1 MPSLKKLFLFF
12 PFLLVAF
19 LSVAQQDI
27 LDSLEA
33 KLKSRLDSRTRVD
46 VLNQLAY
53 NNFDVNDT
61 LAFEYAKQ
69 ALALSIKTNYPL
81 GEKYANTLVGL
92 GLFSSGKS
100 KVAIP
105 YFLRSSKISV
115 PKSESMSSYNQMLLG
130 NLYTDIGQYDSALF
144 RYHQARAIAFNHS
157 QADLQAI
164 YKNMARVFSLQWK
177 NKAALVYLD
186 SAKALSKYGDAYM
199 EMELLSRYCTVYLN
213 LLEFDKAKECLTRLC
228 HLAEVNNDYYHKIEC
243 KLQQSRMQLIR
254 GEFNASLVSSLDAV
268 SISTKY
274 NYYQYVEVLHQA
286 GDAYLEISQLELS
299 AQYLYQALKLSES
312 AGLKHQTGTIY
323 NSLAWLTKIQR
334 NNDKA
339 IDYTNKAQTILEEV
353 GDAIGVSESYNV
365 RGLTYLL
372 MEDYLRAEQEFK
384 KSLQIRREAN
394 YPKAVSA
401 SLYNLADLYLEQEK
415 NEEALKLLYEVVEIE
430 KKIGNK
436 PYLSMTYGLIARQLV
451 RDKKFKEAFGFL
463 KKAEEEGKSDQ
474 SLFIKRDN
482 ARSYAFYYRALN
494 DYKNAYL
501 YQREYQDLTDEIYD
515 HEGADKLAEYEALY
529 KTQKR
534 DQEIELLNQ
543 KQRGQETQL
552 KFQKAE
558 IEKKN
563 IMILSACIGL
573 LVIVIAGFINYNSY
587 KQKVRVNKKLR
598 KLNQEVLSKNEE
610 VQSNLDH
617 IVELKSDL
625 EVTEKQYRNLIEN
638 ATDLIYEVDENGK
651 FTYFNPVS
659 ERITGYTAEELLR
672 THFWEIIHPDFAQYY
687 TEKVIDLMKKQTEAS
702 YLEVLLKTKE
712 GKKVWIGQNI
722 RMIYQGNRLIK
733 GEVVARD
740 ITNQKLAEEEMLK
753 AKEQAEKAYNAKSE
767 FLANMSHEIKTPL
780 NGVIGFSDLLTKT
793 ELNKTQQKYANTI
806 SQSATKLL
814 VMIDEILDFSKIEA
828 GKLTLSLGNVHLR
841 EMCRQALDTIKPQ
854 TDKKSINT
862 LLVISKEV
870 PQFILADD
878 IRLYQV
884 LINLLSNAAKFT
896 EQGEIELKVEELKKE
911 TPNQINLRFS
921 VKDTGIGIAPQ
932 NQQKIFDAFV
942 QEDISTT
949 KKYGGTGLG
958 LTISTELL
966 ALMDSKLQLES
977 NAGKG
982 SLFYF
987 DVAFDLVSEP
997 HTEIKP
1003 IA

>member
-1 MPSLKKLFLFF
+1 MRPVNRLVITFLLLICSWHLHSQGRIVDSLK
-12 PFLLVAF
+12 LV
-19 LSVAQQDI
+19 
-27 LDSLEA
+27 
-33 KLKSRLDSRTRVD
+33 LKSKLTDHQKAD
-46 VLNQLAY
+46 VLNELSY
-53 NNFDVNDT
+53 NNYDVNDT

-69 ALALSIKTNYPL
+69 ALALSIQTNYPL

-115 PKSESMSSYNQMLLG
+115 PKSESISAYNQMLLG
-130 NLYTDIGQYDSALF
+130 NLYTDIGQYESALF

-157 QADLQAI
+157 KADLQAI

-177 NKAALVYLD
+177 NQLALTYLD
-186 SAKALSKYGDAYM
+186 SAKALSNYGDAYM
-199 EMELLSRYCTVYLN
+199 EMELLSRYCSVYLN
-213 LLEFDKAKECLTRLC
+213 LLEFDKAKECLNRLC
-228 HLAEVNNDYYHKIEC
+228 HLAEVNDDYYHKIEC
-243 KLQQSRMQLIR
+243 KLQQSRSQLIQ

-268 SISTKY
+268 STSTEY
-274 NYYQYVEVLHQA
+274 NYYQYVEVLHQT

-312 AGLKHQTGTIY
+312 AGLQHQTGTIY
-323 NSLAWLTKIQR
+323 NSLAWLSKVQR
-334 NNDKA
+334 NYNKT
-339 IDYTNKAQTILEEV
+339 IDYTNKAQAILEKV
-353 GDAIGVSESYNV
+353 GDRLGVSESYNV

-372 MEDYLRAEQEFK
+372 MEDYVRTEQEFK
-384 KSLQIRREAN
+384 KSLQIRREVG

-474 SLFIKRDN
+474 SLYIKRDN
-482 ARSYAFYYRALN
+482 ARSYAFYYRELN

-543 KQRGQETQL
+543 KQQSQEVQL
-552 KFQKAE
+552 KFQKTE

-563 IMILSACIGL
+563 LMIISACIGL
-573 LVIVIAGFINYNSY
+573 LVIVIAGLINYNSY
-587 KQKVRVNKKLR
+587 KQKIRVNKELR

-617 IVELKSDL
+617 IVELKNDL
-625 EVTEKQYRNLIEN
+625 EVREQQYRNLIEN

-672 THFWEIIHPDFAQYY
+672 THFWEIIHPDFAQFY
-687 TEKVIDLMKKQTEAS
+687 TEKVVDLMKKQTETS

-722 RMIYQGNRLIK
+722 RMIYQGNRLLK

-740 ITNQKLAEEEMLK
+740 ITKQKLAEEEMIK
-753 AKEQAEKAYNAKSE
+753 AKEQTEKAYEAKSE

-780 NGVIGFSDLLTKT
+780 NGVIGFSDLLIKT
-793 ELNKTQQKYANTI
+793 ELNSTQQKYASTI
-806 SQSATKLL
+806 SQSANKLL
-814 VMIDEILDFSKIEA
+814 EMVEEILDFSKLEA
-828 GKLTLSLGNVHLR
+828 GKLSLLISKVDVQEVCN
-841 EMCRQALDTIKPQ
+841 QAMNAIKPESEKKGLKMQ
-854 TDKKSINT
+854 VAISTD
-862 LLVISKEV
+862 V
-870 PQFILADD
+870 PTFILADEM
-878 IRLYQV
+878 RLHQV

-896 EQGEIELKVEELKKE
+896 EHGTIKLKVEALERKLPAK
-911 TPNQINLRFS
+911 TSLRFS
-921 VKDTGIGIAPQ
+921 VKDTGIGIAPK

-958 LTISTELL
+958 LTISNELL
-966 ALMDSKLQLES
+966 SLMDSRLQLES
-977 NAGKG
+977 DLGKG

-987 DVAFDLVSEP
+987 EVLFDTEP
-997 HTEIKP
+997 KT
-1003 IA
+1003 

>member
-1 MPSLKKLFLFF
+1 MRSINRLPILFLLFI
-12 PFLLVAF
+12 
-19 LSVAQQDI
+19 LSMPLQGQNRV
-27 LDSLEA
+27 LDSLA
-33 KLKSRLDSRTRVD
+33 ARLKSNISKQQRVD
-46 VLNQLAY
+46 VLNELSY
-53 NNFDVNDT
+53 NNYDVNDT

-69 ALALSIKTNYPL
+69 ALALSIQTNYPL

-92 GLFSSGKS
+92 GLFSSVKS
-100 KVAIP
+100 KAAIP

-115 PKSESMSSYNQMLLG
+115 PKSESISSYNQMLLG

-157 QADLQAI
+157 KADLQAI

-177 NKAALVYLD
+177 NQLALTYLD

-199 EMELLSRYCTVYLN
+199 EMELLSRYCSVYLN
-213 LLEFDKAKECLTRLC
+213 LLEFDKAKECLNRLC
-228 HLAEVNNDYYHKIEC
+228 HLAEVNDDYYHKIEC
-243 KLQQSRMQLIR
+243 KLKQSRSQLIK

-268 SISTKY
+268 SFSTEY
-274 NYYQYVEVLHQA
+274 NYYQYVEVLHQT
-286 GDAYLEISQLELS
+286 GDAYLEISQYELA
-299 AQYLYQALKLSES
+299 AQYLFRALKLSES
-312 AGLKHQTGTIY
+312 AGLKHQAGMIY

-334 NNDKA
+334 MYDEA
-339 IDYTNKAQTILEEV
+339 IDYTNKAQTILDEV
-353 GDAIGVSESYNV
+353 GDELGVSESYNV

-372 MEDYLRAEQEFK
+372 MEDYVRTEQEFK

-394 YPKAVSA
+394 NPKAVSA

-474 SLFIKRDN
+474 SLYIKRDN
-482 ARSYAFYYRALN
+482 ARSYAFYYRELN

-573 LVIVIAGFINYNSY
+573 IVIVTAGFINYHFY
-587 KQKVRVNKKLR
+587 KQKVKVNKELR

-617 IVELKSDL
+617 IVELKNDL
-625 EVTEKQYRNLIEN
+625 EVREQQYRNLIEN

-672 THFWEIIHPDFAQYY
+672 THFWEIIHPDFAQFY
-687 TEKVIDLMKKQTEAS
+687 TEKVVDLMKKQTETS
-702 YLEVLLKTKE
+702 YLEVVLKTKE

-722 RMIYQGNRLIK
+722 RMIYQGNRLLK

-740 ITNQKLAEEEMLK
+740 ITKQKLAEEEMIK
-753 AKEQAEKAYNAKSE
+753 AKEQTEKAYEAKSE

-793 ELNKTQQKYANTI
+793 ELNPTQQKYASTI
-806 SQSATKLL
+806 SQSANKLL
-814 VMIDEILDFSKIEA
+814 GMVEEILDFSKLEA
-828 GKLTLSLGNVHLR
+828 GKLSLLISKVDVQEVCN
-841 EMCRQALDTIKPQ
+841 QAMNAIKPESEKKGLKMQ
-854 TDKKSINT
+854 VAISTD
-862 LLVISKEV
+862 V
-870 PQFILADD
+870 PTSILADEM
-878 IRLYQV
+878 RLHQV

-896 EQGEIELKVEELKKE
+896 ECGTIELRVEALERKLPAK
-911 TPNQINLRFS
+911 TSLRFS
-921 VKDTGIGIAPQ
+921 VKDTGIGIAPK

-958 LTISTELL
+958 LTISNELL
-966 ALMDSKLQLES
+966 SLMGSKLQLES
-977 NAGKG
+977 NLGKG

-987 DVAFDLVSEP
+987 DVSFDIEP
-997 HTEIKP
+997 KT
-1003 IA
+1003 

>member
-1 MPSLKKLFLFF
+1 MPSFKKLSLLF
-12 PFLLVAF
+12 PFLLATF

-33 KLKSRLDSRTRVD
+33 KLKSRLIGRERVD

-69 ALALSIKTNYPL
+69 ALDLSIRTNYPL

-105 YFLRSSKISV
+105 YFLRSSRISV

-130 NLYTDIGQYDSALF
+130 NLYTGIGQYDSALF

-157 QADLQAI
+157 KTDLQAI
-164 YKNMARVFSLQWK
+164 YKNIARVFSLQWK
-177 NKAALVYLD
+177 NKAALAYLD

-199 EMELLSRYCTVYLN
+199 EMELLSRYCSTYLN
-213 LLEFDKAKECLTRLC
+213 LLEFDKAKECLNRLC
-228 HLAEVNNDYYHKIEC
+228 HLAEVNDDYYHKIEC

-268 SISTKY
+268 SFSTEY
-274 NYYQYVEVLHQA
+274 NYYQYVEVLHQT
-286 GDAYLEISQLELS
+286 GNAYLEISQFELS
-299 AQYLYQALKLSES
+299 AQYLYQALKHSES
-312 AGLKHQTGTIY
+312 AGLHHQTGAIY
-323 NSLAWLTKIQR
+323 NSLAWLTKVQR
-334 NNDKA
+334 SYDKA
-339 IDYTNKAQTILEEV
+339 IDYTNKAQALLEKV
-353 GDAIGVSESYNV
+353 GDRLGVSESYNV

-372 MEDYLRAEQEFK
+372 MGDYVRTKHEFK
-384 KSLQIRREAN
+384 KSLQIRREVG

-401 SLYNLADLYLEQEK
+401 SLYNLADLYLEQKK

-451 RDKKFKEAFGFL
+451 RDKKFKEALEFL
-463 KKAEEEGKSDQ
+463 KKADEEGEQDQ
-474 SLFIKRDN
+474 SFYIKRDN
-482 ARSYAFYYRALN
+482 ARSYVFYYRELN

-501 YQREYQDLTDEIYD
+501 YQKKYQDLTDEIYD
-515 HEGADKLAEYEALY
+515 REGADKLAEYEALY

-563 IMILSACIGL
+563 LMILSACIGL

-587 KQKVRVNKKLR
+587 KQKVRVNKELR
-598 KLNQEVLSKNEE
+598 KLNQEVQSKNEE
-610 VQSNLDH
+610 IQSSLDH
-617 IVELKSDL
+617 ITELKSDL
-625 EVTEKQYRNLIEN
+625 EIREQQYRNLVEN
-638 ATDLIYEVDENGK
+638 ATDLIYELDENGK

-659 ERITGYTAEELLR
+659 ERATGYSAEKLFQ
-672 THFWEIIHPDFAQYY
+672 THFWEIIDPEFAQYY
-687 TEKVIDLMKKQTEAS
+687 VQKIIDLMKKQTEAA
-702 YLEVLLKTKE
+702 YLEVLIKTKQ
-712 GKKVWIGQNI
+712 GKKIWLGQNI
-722 RMIYQGNRLIK
+722 RMIYQNNRLIK

-753 AKEQAEKAYNAKSE
+753 AKDQAEKAYNAKSE

-793 ELNKTQQKYANTI
+793 ELNNTQQKYANTI

-828 GKLTLSLGNVHLR
+828 GKLTLSLGKVDLR
-841 EMCRQALDTIKPQ
+841 EMCIQALDTIKPQ
-854 TDKKSINT
+854 ADKKRIKT
-862 LLVISKEV
+862 QLVISKEV

-896 EQGEIELKVEELKKE
+896 KQGEIELKVEELKAAELKKE
-911 TPNQINLRFS
+911 KANQINLRFY
-921 VKDTGIGIAPQ
+921 VKDTGIGIASQ

-977 NAGKG
+977 EVGKG

-987 DVAFDLVSEP
+987 DVLFEEV
-997 HTEIKP
+997 T
-1003 IA
+1003 

>member
-1 MPSLKKLFLFF
+1 MLLFSWHLY
-12 PFLLVAF
+12 
-19 LSVAQQDI
+19 SQERI
-27 LDSLEA
+27 IDSLELV
-33 KLKSRLDSRTRVD
+33 LKSKLTSHQKAD
-46 VLNQLAY
+46 VLNELSY
-53 NNFDVNDT
+53 NNYDVNDT

-69 ALALSIKTNYPL
+69 ALVLSIKTIYPL
-81 GEKYANTLVGL
+81 GEKYANTLVGI
-92 GLFSSGKS
+92 GLFNSGKS
-100 KVAIP
+100 KEAIP
-105 YFLRSSKISV
+105 YFLRSSKIFVSG
-115 PKSESMSSYNQMLLG
+115 SESISSYNQMQLG
-130 NLYTDIGQYDSALF
+130 NLYTGIGQYDSALF

-157 QADLQAI
+157 KADLQAI

-177 NKAALVYLD
+177 NKAALAYLD

-213 LLEFDKAKECLTRLC
+213 LLEFDKVKECLTRLC
-228 HLAEVNNDYYHKIEC
+228 HLAEANNDYYHKIEC
-243 KLQQSRMQLIR
+243 KLHQSRSQLIQ
-254 GEFNASLVSSLDAV
+254 GEFNASLASSLDA
-268 SISTKY
+268 ISTSTEY

-312 AGLKHQTGTIY
+312 AGLQNQTGTIY
-323 NSLAWLTKIQR
+323 NSLAWLTKVQR
-334 NNDKA
+334 NYDKA
-339 IDYTNKAQTILEEV
+339 IDYTNKAQAILEKV
-353 GDAIGVSESYNV
+353 GDRLGVSESHNV

-372 MEDYLRAEQEFK
+372 MEDYVRTEQEFK
-384 KSLQIRREAN
+384 KSLQIRREVG
-394 YPKAVSA
+394 YPKAESA

-451 RDKKFKEAFGFL
+451 RDKKFKEALGFL
-463 KKAEEEGKSDQ
+463 KKADKEGEQDQ
-474 SLFIKRDN
+474 SLYIKRDN
-482 ARSYAFYYRALN
+482 ARSYGFYYRELN

-501 YQREYQDLTDEIYD
+501 YQKKYQDLTDEIYD
-515 HEGADKLAEYEALY
+515 REGADKLAEYEALY

-534 DQEIELLNQ
+534 DKEIELLNQ

-558 IEKKN
+558 IDKKN
-563 IMILSACIGL
+563 VMILSACIGL
-573 LVIVIAGFINYNSY
+573 MVIVIAGLINYNSY
-587 KQKVRVNKKLR
+587 KQKVKANQELQ

-617 IVELKSDL
+617 IVDLKNDL
-625 EVTEKQYRNLIEN
+625 GVREQQYRNLIEN

-672 THFWEIIHPDFAQYY
+672 THFWEIIHPEFAQYY
-687 TEKVIDLMKKQTEAS
+687 TEKVIDLIKKQTESS

-740 ITNQKLAEEEMLK
+740 ISKQKLAEEEMIK
-753 AKEQAEKAYNAKSE
+753 AKEQAEQAYQAKSE

-780 NGVIGFSDLLTKT
+780 NGVIGFSDLLVKT
-793 ELNKTQQKYANTI
+793 ELNSTQQKYASTI
-806 SQSATKLL
+806 SQSANKLL
-814 VMIDEILDFSKIEA
+814 EMVEEILDFSKLEA
-828 GKLTLSLGNVHLR
+828 GKLSLLISNVSV
-841 EMCRQALDTIKPQ
+841 EEVCNQAMNVIKPQ
-854 TDKKSINT
+854 SEKKGLEMKLI
-862 LLVISKEV
+862 ISNKV
-870 PQFILADD
+870 PSSILADEM
-878 IRLYQV
+878 RLHQI

-896 EQGEIELKVEELKKE
+896 ERGTLELKVEALERKLPDQ
-911 TPNQINLRFS
+911 TSLRFS
-921 VKDTGIGIAPQ
+921 VRDSGIGIAPQ
-932 NQQKIFDAFV
+932 NQQRIFNAFV

-958 LTISTELL
+958 LTISNELL
-966 ALMDSKLQLES
+966 SLMGSRLQLES
-977 NAGKG
+977 ELGKG

-987 DVAFDLVSEP
+987 DVSFD
-997 HTEIKP
+997 TESKT
-1003 IA
+1003 